1 MKNRM
6 TYIILFLF
14 AFIFQLKAQ
23 PQYVE
28 YEYVDGTKEREAIDM
43 RRITFQYCYNDR
55 LSYRIKNFSIDNV
68 FDTLRPVDIAQNALR
83 AICSDKLFF
92 SFKDGE
98 PSEVS
103 GPYEIPSSM
112 GNTMRILFSYGFKLD
127 KKDADNGIMAI
138 SFYSYSLPDFAY
150 HNGKQ
155 ISSISGRI
163 SYFKVKT
170 IPSKILNDE
179 LRENL
184 KPFYPTSLIE
194 KSDGSYLDF
203 VSPSYN
209 EDEKNTKLNGLSLE
223 CVNLTNNLK
232 RMGYTLTSQK
242 GVFPLTYQ
250 NQNGNTILMY
260 ETSIMVKVKD

>member
-1 MKNRM
+1 MKSRIA
-6 TYIILFLF
+6 YIILLLMTFVF
-14 AFIFQLKAQ
+14 PSVAQ
-23 PQYVE
+23 NSYID

-55 LSYRIKNFSIDNV
+55 LSYRIKNFFIDNV

-83 AICSDKLFF
+83 AICSDKLSF

-98 PSEVS
+98 PYEVS

-155 ISSISGRI
+155 ISSISGRF
-163 SYFKVKT
+163 SYFKFKT
-170 IPSKILNDE
+170 IRSTILNDD
-179 LRENL
+179 LADNL
-184 KPFYPTSLIE
+184 NPFYLAPTIC
-194 KSDGSYLDF
+194 
-203 VSPSYN
+203 P
-209 EDEKNTKLNGLSLE
+209 
-223 CVNLTNNLK
+223 
-232 RMGYTLTSQK
+232 RYTLRQ
-242 GVFPLTYQ
+242 
-250 NQNGNTILMY
+250 MY
-260 ETSIMVKVKD
+260 YHS

>member
-1 MKNRM
+1 MKYRV

-14 AFIFQLKAQ
+14 AIIFQLSAQ
-23 PQYVE
+23 ISYVE
-28 YEYVDGTKEREAIDM
+28 YQYVDGTKEKNTIEFERM
-43 RRITFQYCYNDR
+43 SFQYSQSER
-55 LSYRIKNFSIDNV
+55 LTYMIRNIYIADV
-68 FDTLRPVDIAQNALR
+68 FDTLTPMDIAQNVSR
-83 AICSDKLFF
+83 PTCSDKLIF

-103 GPYEIPSSM
+103 GPYEMSSSM

-163 SYFKVKT
+163 SYFKFKT
-170 IPSKILNDE
+170 IRSTILNDE
-179 LRENL
+179 LVENL
-184 KPFYPTSLIE
+184 KPFYLAPISLKGTSDV
-194 KSDGSYLDF
+194 SDESYINF
-203 VSPSYN
+203 VFPSSSN
-209 EDEKNTKLNGLSLE
+209 ELAVARVT
-223 CVNLTNNLK
+223 VINNLK

>member
-1 MKNRM
+1 MKYRV

-14 AFIFQLKAQ
+14 AFLFQLNAQ
-23 PQYVE
+23 PQYID
-28 YEYVDGTKEREAIDM
+28 YEYVDGTKERETIDM
-43 RRITFQYCYNDR
+43 RRMSFMYCYNDR
-55 LSYRIKNFSIDNV
+55 LSYGIKNFSIDNV

-83 AICSDKLFF
+83 AICSDKLSF

-163 SYFKVKT
+163 SYFKFKT
-170 IPSKILNDE
+170 IKSTILNDD
-179 LRENL
+179 LAENL
-184 KPFYPTSLIE
+184 NPFYLAPITLTGS
-194 KSDGSYLDF
+194 SDVSDASYIKFIFSTL
-203 VSPSYN
+203 SN
-209 EDEKNTKLNGLSLE
+209 ELAVARVT
-223 CVNLTNNLK
+223 VINNLK

-250 NQNGNTILMY
+250 NKNGNTILMY

>member
-1 MKNRM
+1 MKYRV

-14 AFIFQLKAQ
+14 AFLFQLNAQ
-23 PQYVE
+23 PQYID

-43 RRITFQYCYNDR
+43 RRMSFMYCYNDR

-68 FDTLRPVDIAQNALR
+68 FDTLRPVDIVQNALR
-83 AICSDKLFF
+83 AICSDKLSF

-150 HNGKQ
+150 HKGKQ
-155 ISSISGRI
+155 ISSISGRF
-163 SYFKVKT
+163 SYFKFKT
-170 IPSKILNDE
+170 IRSTILNDD
-179 LRENL
+179 LADNL
-184 KPFYPTSLIE
+184 NPFYLAPITLTGTSDV
-194 KSDGSYLDF
+194 SDASYIKF
-203 VSPSYN
+203 VFPSSSN
-209 EDEKNTKLNGLSLE
+209 ELAVARVT
-223 CVNLTNNLK
+223 VINNLK

-260 ETSIMVKVKD
+260 ETYIMVKVKD